1 MGLKAV
7 NSVPSWCWL
16 HDLLI
21 KPYLNLCQEPAAQIF
36 ITDSGEIAHNGSTG
50 DLDQADAGKY
60 LII

>member
-36 ITDSGEIAHNGSTG
+36 ITDRDEIAHNGSTD
-50 DLDQADAGKY
+50 DLD
-60 LII
+60 

>member
-1 MGLKAV
+1 MGLKVV
-7 NSVPSWCWL
+7 NSVLPWCWL

-21 KPYLNLCQEPAAQIF
+21 KPYRNLSQEPATHII
-36 ITDSGEIAHNGSTG
+36 ITDRGGIAHNGLTG

>member
-1 MGLKAV
+1 MGLNVV
-7 NSVPSWCWL
+7 NSVLPWCWL

-21 KPYLNLCQEPAAQIF
+21 KLCLNLCQEPATQIF
-36 ITDSGEIAHNGSTG
+36 ITDRGGIDHNGPTG